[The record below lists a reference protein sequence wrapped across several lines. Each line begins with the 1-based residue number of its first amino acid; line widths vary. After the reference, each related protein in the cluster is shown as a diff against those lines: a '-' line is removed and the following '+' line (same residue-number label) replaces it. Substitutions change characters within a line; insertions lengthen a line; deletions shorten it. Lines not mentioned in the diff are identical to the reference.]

1 MIRSLLS
8 MIGLVVACVGIGLFV
23 AIGTYVWT
31 LKDEVNNQTT
41 TLVARANE
49 AGDGADHAIKIVR
62 EIIGQA
68 EEDLKAARKNAALA
82 EPTRPVSLMDQII
95 ARKASQELAGS
106 VERAHGAVV
115 TASDAVTVAKTA
127 LEVFNTNSEL
137 QELFGVRPE
146 QLDATK
152 LTLGKA
158 STDLR
163 QVKTVLGMPIGA
175 GDGLTT
181 EQLNAVNDALSQ
193 ARGFTNEL
201 DKVVANARSRVNDAK
216 VSVDRWSWR
225 VAIATS
231 AISILGAL
239 GQVFMARYCM
249 RTLRGLPA

>member
-8 MIGLVVACVGIGLFV
+8 LVGLVVACAGIGLFI
-23 AIGTYVWT
+23 AIGAYVWT
-31 LKDEVNNQTT
+31 LKGEVNQQTA
-41 TLVARANE
+41 TLVGRANE
-49 AGDGADHAIKIVR
+49 AGDGADHAIGFVR
-62 EIIGQA
+62 EIIAQA
-68 EEDLKAARKNAALA
+68 EDDLKKARKNPAIA
-82 EPTRPVSLMDQII
+82 EPARPVSLMDQII

-127 LEVFNTNSEL
+127 LEVFNTSSEL

-152 LTLGKA
+152 STLGKA

-163 QVKTVLGMPIGA
+163 QVKTVLGMPVGT
-175 GDGLTT
+175 GDSLTV
-181 EQLNAVNDALSQ
+181 EQLNAVDGALGQ

-201 DKVVANARSRVNDAK
+201 EKVVANARGRVNDAK
-216 VSVDRWSWR
+216 VSVNRWSWR

-231 AISILGAL
+231 AISILAAI
-239 GQVFMARYCM
+239 GQVFMARFCL